1 MALKVRDDRQMRA
14 ITGLSSDKFEELL
27 IVFEETYKTEQ
38 QKAYEEAV
46 KRGERVRKL
55 GGGRPSKLKTMRDK
69 LEFALRYLKTYPTY
83 DELAEIYD
91 LARSSTHDNVK
102 ALVPIVEKTLAVLG
116 VLPKREFESVEAFRE
131 YCQQLDLEKL
141 LIDVTERPCRRHQDN
156 DKQKEHY
163 SGKKKDIPCKT

>member
-1 MALKVRDDRQMRA
+1 MPLKIRDDRQMRA
-14 ITGLSSDKFEELL
+14 ITGLSNDKFEELL
-27 IVFEETYKTEQ
+27 PVFEETYKMHQER
-38 QKAYEEAV
+38 AYEEAV

-55 GGGRPSKLKTMRDK
+55 GGGRPSKLKTTRDK
-69 LEFALRYLKTYPTY
+69 LEFVLRYLKTYPTY

-91 LARSSTHDNVK
+91 LARSSAHDNVK
-102 ALVPIVEKTLAVLG
+102 ALVPIVEETLAVLE

-141 LIDVTERPCRRHQDN
+141 LIDVTERACRRHQDN

-163 SGKKKDIPCKT
+163 SGKKKGTPCKI